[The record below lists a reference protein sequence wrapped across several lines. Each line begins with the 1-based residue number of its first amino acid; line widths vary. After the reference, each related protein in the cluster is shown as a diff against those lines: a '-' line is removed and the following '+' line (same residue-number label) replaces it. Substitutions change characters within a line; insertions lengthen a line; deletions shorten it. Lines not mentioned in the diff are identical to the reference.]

1 LEKKKKGGTDGLAYL
16 YCRWG
21 TKVGGASRKEEEE
34 EKGD

>member
-1 LEKKKKGGTDGLAYL
+1 MEAPFLPPRYQAL

-34 EKGD
+34 EKGGD